1 LSTLAFDAAILPSRR
16 DTLAR
21 LDALARL
28 LDAAIRIPGTNIRVG
43 ADALLN
49 LMPGVGT
56 LVAKGLSS
64 YLILEARRHGV
75 PTGTLLRMAGNV
87 AVDFAISAIPVIGW
101 FGDAFFRANQRNIA
115 LLRAHLAQRATR

>member
-1 LSTLAFDAAILPSRR
+1 MTMAYTLPPPRSRPE
-16 DTLAR
+16 TIER
-21 LDALARL
+21 LDALARI
-28 LDAAIRIPGTNIRVG
+28 LDAAVRIPGTNIRVG

-49 LMPGVGT
+49 LAPGAGT

-75 PTGTLLRMAGNV
+75 PNRTLLRMAGNV
-87 AVDFAISAIPVIGW
+87 AIDFAISVVPVVGW

-115 LLRAHLAQRATR
+115 LLRAHLAQGAAR

>member
-1 LSTLAFDAAILPSRR
+1 MSTLAFDAPILPSRR

-28 LDAAIRIPGTNIRVG
+28 LDAAVRIPGTNIRVG
-43 ADALLN
+43 ADAMLN

-64 YLILEARRHGV
+64 SLILEARRHGV
-75 PTGTLLRMAGNV
+75 PTGPLRRMAGNV
-87 AVDFAISAIPVIGW
+87 AVDFAISVVPVVGW

-115 LLRAHLAQRATR
+115 LLRAHLAKGVTR

>member
-1 LSTLAFDAAILPSRR
+1 MTMAYSLPPPRSRAE
-16 DTLAR
+16 TIER

-28 LDAAIRIPGTNIRVG
+28 LDAAVRIPGINIRVG

-49 LMPGVGT
+49 LAPGVGT

-87 AVDFAISAIPVIGW
+87 AVDFAISVIPVVGW

-115 LLRAHLAQRATR
+115 LLRAYLEQGATR

>member
-1 LSTLAFDAAILPSRR
+1 MTMAYTLPPPRSRPE
-16 DTLAR
+16 TIAR

-28 LDAAIRIPGTNIRVG
+28 LDAAVRIPGTKIRVG
-43 ADALLN
+43 ADAMLN

-87 AVDFAISAIPVIGW
+87 AVDFAISVVPVVGW

-115 LLRAHLAQRATR
+115 LLRAHLAKGVTR

>member
-1 LSTLAFDAAILPSRR
+1 MSTLAFDSPSSLSRR
-16 DTLAR
+16 DTLTR

-28 LDAAIRIPGTNIRVG
+28 LDSAVRVPGTNVRVG

-87 AVDFAISAIPVIGW
+87 AVDLAISVVPVVGW

-115 LLRAHLAQRATR
+115 LLRAHLAKGATR

>member
-1 LSTLAFDAAILPSRR
+1 MTMAYSLPPRSRPE
-16 DTLAR
+16 TIAR

-28 LDAAIRIPGTNIRVG
+28 LDAAVRIPGTNIRVG

-64 YLILEARRHGV
+64 YLILEARHHGV

-87 AVDFAISAIPVIGW
+87 AVDFAIGVIPVVGW

-115 LLRAHLAQRATR
+115 LLRAHLARGETR

>member
-1 LSTLAFDAAILPSRR
+1 MTMDYSLPPSRSR
-16 DTLAR
+16 PETLAR

-28 LDAAIRIPGTNIRVG
+28 LDAAVRIPGTNIRVG

-56 LVAKGLSS
+56 LAAKGLSS

-75 PTGTLLRMAGNV
+75 PTGTLLRKAGNV

-115 LLRAHLAQRATR
+115 LLRAHLAQGATR

>member
-1 LSTLAFDAAILPSRR
+1 MTMAYTLPPPRSRPE
-16 DTLAR
+16 TIAR

-28 LDAAIRIPGTNIRVG
+28 LDAAVRIPGTNIRVG
-43 ADALLN
+43 ADAMLN

-87 AVDFAISAIPVIGW
+87 AIDFAISVVPVVGW

-115 LLRAHLAQRATR
+115 LLRAHLAQGATR